1 MDGETLDAVADV
13 YGSIIEAGIYRAP
26 TIKVAEAAKLVEN
39 SQRDIN
45 IALVNEFAMVF
56 SQMGIETKEVI
67 KAMNTKWN
75 ALGFY
80 PGLVGGHC
88 IGIDPYYFV
97 YQAETLGYHS
107 QVVSA
112 GRRINN
118 GMSSF
123 VVRQV
128 LTRLLQAKIDICR
141 ANLFL
146 FGMTFKED
154 CPDVRNSRSYD
165 VYEEFRK
172 CGLSPKMV
180 DPCADKEEVSRLY
193 GLELTPLEAVHDAD
207 CIVFLVQHEVFRK
220 LQIDEAASLFR
231 RPKPGQK
238 QVLIDVKGMFERKA
252 FEEKGFLYWSL

>member
-1 MDGETLDAVADV
+1 M
-13 YGSIIEAGIYRAP
+13 
-26 TIKVAEAAKLVEN
+26 
-39 SQRDIN
+39 
-45 IALVNEFAMVF
+45 
-56 SQMGIETKEVI
+56 
-67 KAMNTKWN
+67 
-75 ALGFY
+75 
-80 PGLVGGHC
+80 
-88 IGIDPYYFV
+88 
-97 YQAETLGYHS
+97 GYHS